1 MKHVQTFENFLIEST
16 KLDEGFMS
24 ELDIIRQE
32 SSSLEEFTKKGKEAF
47 PKIAKMRYADELFK
61 ELWEIAER
69 MKENQ

>member
-1 MKHVQTFENFLIEST
+1 MKHIQTFENYLIESS

-32 SSSLEEFTKKGKEAF
+32 SSSLEEFTRKGKAAF
-47 PKIAKMRYADELFK
+47 PKIAKMRYADDFFK